1 LALGV
6 GGEVGASEAP
16 RIPRNGCPRPPIRP
30 PLFHCRAGRPGGRLR
45 AMAHL
50 EWDRSYQ
57 LAVQTLG
64 VALACFAFARGQQGA
79 GPMNWRVLALLGA
92 GAVLLALALSFSA
105 HSIIRHPGSKSRR
118 LWTGLAVVAA
128 VVVLTLVGVRYYYD
142 LTDLGQGI
150 LIGVGGT
157 LLLIGIGSYFRPFIE
172 IRPVSGANPQALL
185 EIVNR
190 GRTGEFYAGA
200 RVLAVRMESG
210 GAEDF
215 QNLMLRPS
223 WLSSGKSDAI
233 HLERNEA
240 AALVLATSTR
250 TPWTAPEVPRG
261 AAWFRVKLQD
271 ANDRGEV
278 FSWLTEEM
286 IEIRIRV
293 TVTRK
298 KTAMELRKSR
308 SYVRDFVIT
317 GHPDRD
323 LSIASARP
331 PAP

>member
-1 LALGV
+1 
-6 GGEVGASEAP
+6 
-16 RIPRNGCPRPPIRP
+16 
-30 PLFHCRAGRPGGRLR
+30 
-45 AMAHL
+45 MAHL

-79 GPMNWRVLALLGA
+79 GPMSWLVLALLGA
-92 GAVLLALALSFSA
+92 GAVLLALALSFGA

-118 LWTGLAVVAA
+118 LWMGLAVVAA
-128 VVVLTLVGVRYYYD
+128 AVVLALVGVRYYYD
-142 LTDLGQGI
+142 LTDRGQGI

-157 LLLIGIGSYFRPFIE
+157 LLLIEIGSYFRPFIE

-210 GAEDF
+210 GGEDY
-215 QNLMLRPS
+215 QNLTLRPS
-223 WLSSGKSDAI
+223 WLSSGKSDVI

-261 AAWFRVKLQD
+261 VAWFRVKLQD

-278 FSWLTEEM
+278 FSWLTEER
-286 IEIRIRV
+286 IDIRIRV